1 MRHGILFLGLA
12 VPVME
17 SEWCCPSRRKSVSLL
32 FAPLGVNHGECNFC
46 RVSRSKNG
54 INSHGNSAFRHRVL
68 GYRVSTANTQLS
80 HLQSFPVLH
89 IWGGRLFLF
98 RFLFYFFFFFFFF
111 EGVGGLPKFLYIVKL
126 THALIKTN
134 KPEYKEKKLYNS
146 TFIYQ

>member
-12 VPVME
+12 VPVVE
-17 SEWCCPSRRKSVSLL
+17 SEWCCPSWRKSVSLL

-89 IWGGRLFLF
+89 IWGGGCFCSG
-98 RFLFYFFFFFFFF
+98 FFFISSSFFF
-111 EGVGGLPKFLYIVKL
+111 EGVGGLPNFLYIVKL